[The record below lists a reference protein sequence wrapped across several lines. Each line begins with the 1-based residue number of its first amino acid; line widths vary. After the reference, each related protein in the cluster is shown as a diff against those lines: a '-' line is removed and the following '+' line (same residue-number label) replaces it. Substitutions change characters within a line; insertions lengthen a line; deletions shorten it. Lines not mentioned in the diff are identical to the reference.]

1 MRSLT
6 LLLAATL
13 AAGVAN
19 AAATRADRDHLRA
32 TVSALTAPALA
43 GRAAGSAGEREAARL
58 VAGWLAAAG
67 LAPAAGDGFLQPVP
81 MDAGTSV
88 NVIASWPGRG
98 DLATRWVVVGAHLD
112 HLGRV
117 EAGAEGTPRPG
128 AYYPGAGDNASG
140 VAVVRAVAEALAAE
154 VPAAEVPAAEAPAA
168 DGGARPARA
177 VLVCAFGAEEIGLVG
192 SRHLVANLPVPRDR
206 VDAMVNL
213 DAVGRLGEGPLHVAG
228 AATCAPCASLLSAAA
243 GGAVPVMKHAAASFG
258 SDHLAFL
265 EVGIP
270 ALFLFTSAYPEMN
283 SPADSLAA
291 VDLPG
296 LRTVAGVAVALVDSL
311 RHARADLGF
320 VAPVPVSRPGGG
332 NRATWFGT
340 APDFTGAVAAD
351 GYLVGAVTPGGPAD
365 RAGLR
370 AGDVVVALGTSA
382 VTGLA
387 DFTTGL
393 RAHDPG
399 DTVEVT
405 VLRDGRR
412 LDYLVTLGDRRDRVE

>member
-1 MRSLT
+1 MRTLI
-6 LLLAATL
+6 LLLAAAL
-13 AAGVAN
+13 APGIAQAET
-19 AAATRADRDHLRA
+19 TRPDADHLRE
-32 TVSALTAPALA
+32 TVAALAAPELA
-43 GRAAGSAGEREAARL
+43 GRAAGSPGEREAARL
-58 VAGWLAAAG
+58 IAGWFAAAG
-67 LAPAAGDGFLQPVP
+67 LQPAAGDGYLQPVP
-81 MDAGTSV
+81 LAADTSV
-88 NVIASWPGRG
+88 NVLASWPGRG
-98 DLATRWVVVGAHLD
+98 DLATRWIVLGAHLD

-117 EAGAEGTPRPG
+117 DAGEPGLPGPG

-140 VAVVRAVAEALAAE
+140 VAVVRAVAEALAADE
-154 VPAAEVPAAEAPAA
+154 
-168 DGGARPARA
+168 GSRPARS

-192 SRHLVANLPVPRDR
+192 SRHLVADPPVPRDR

-228 AATCAPCASLLSAAA
+228 AATCAPCTSLLSAAA
-243 GGAVPVMKHAAASFG
+243 DGAAPVMEHAGASFG

-265 EVGIP
+265 EAGVP

-296 LRTVAGVAVALVDSL
+296 LRTVARITATLVDSL
-311 RHARADLGF
+311 RHVRADLGF
-320 VAPVPVSRPGGG
+320 VAPVPVSRSAGG

-340 APDFTGAVAAD
+340 APDFGGATAD
-351 GYLVGAVTPGGPAD
+351 GYLIGAVTPGGPAD

-370 AGDVVVALGTSA
+370 AGDVVVALGASA

-387 DFTTGL
+387 GFTTAL
-393 RAHDPG
+393 RMHDPG